1 MPDSLA
7 MMEAARAMPEQFVT
21 AVDAPSPLVDRPGAS
36 FNGVFI
42 AGMGGSGIVGD
53 VARVVVSPTSR
64 IPVVTTKSDQ
74 CLGFIDENSLVIIS
88 SFSGHTAEAIGIMT
102 EAIDRGAT
110 VVAVSTGGRV
120 AELADEAGAPCW
132 IVDGTIPCPRAALGA
147 LAVPVLR
154 TLDHY
159 GLFTVND
166 GRSLEFHL
174 EATAKQLQARG
185 NDFDR
190 EDNPAARLARRIG
203 RTIPLIYGAR
213 ALGEAAAIRWKS
225 QFNEN
230 PKVPAFFGVVPEL
243 THNEICGWAQHGD
256 MTRQVLTLVQLRH
269 SFEGDRNAA
278 AMDIVGEITD
288 EVVAGVHE
296 VRAEGDGMLAQ
307 FFDLVMMG
315 DFVSLHLA
323 LAEGIDPGPVPV
335 LDDIKTRLR

>member
-1 MPDSLA
+1 ML
-7 MMEAARAMPEQFVT
+7 EAARALPEQF
-21 AVDAPSPLVDRPGAS
+21 AAAMEAPSVLAGTERRQ

-74 CLGFIDENSLVIIS
+74 CLGFIGPDSLVIIS
-88 SFSGHTAEAIGIMT
+88 SFSGQTAEALGIME
-102 EAIDRGAT
+102 EALDRGAT

-120 AELADEAGAPCW
+120 AELAAQSGSACW
-132 IVDGTIPCPRAALGA
+132 PVDPTIPCPRAALGA

-154 TLDHY
+154 TLDHH
-159 GLFTVND
+159 GLFSAID
-166 GRSLEFHL
+166 GRSLDEHL
-174 EATAKQLQARG
+174 GSTLAQLQARRR
-185 NDFDR
+185 DFDR
-190 EDNPAARLARRIG
+190 EDNPAAKLARRIG
-203 RTIPLIYGAR
+203 RTMPLIYGAR
-213 ALGEAAAIRWKS
+213 ALGEAAVIRWKS

-230 PKVPAFFGVVPEL
+230 PKIPAFYGVVPEL

-269 SFEGDRNAA
+269 SFEGERNAA
-278 AMDIVGEITD
+278 AMDIVAEITD
-288 EVVAGVHE
+288 EVVAGVYQ
-296 VRAEGDGMLAQ
+296 VRAEGEGMLAQ

-323 LAEGIDPGPVPV
+323 LAEGVDPGPVPI
-335 LDDIKTRLR
+335 LEDIKVRLR